1 MPDSQLMFWLVLL
14 LSDALRLTPVYS
26 APAASARTVTFV
38 ASATPSGPVAVS
50 VQTVP
55 AAMSF
60 MASV

>member
-26 APAASARTVTFV
+26 VPAASARTVTFV
-38 ASATPSGPVAVS
+38 ASPTPFVPMAVS

-55 AAMSF
+55 TSLAF